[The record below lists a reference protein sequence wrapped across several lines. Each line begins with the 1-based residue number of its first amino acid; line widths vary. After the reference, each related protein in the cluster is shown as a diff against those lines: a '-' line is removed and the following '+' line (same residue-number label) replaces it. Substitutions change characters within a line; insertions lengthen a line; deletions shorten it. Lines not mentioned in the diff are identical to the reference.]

1 MSDKRAQR
9 EEDARRRLDM
19 VAAAARNESAAAQ
32 VLVDE
37 FVAEA
42 HRRGLQPEPLAAVL
56 LNGTRV
62 KSDQVGWY
70 LNSRR
75 TLAIAPDGR
84 FFQLLATGSLLSRLT
99 GVKLQPSPPP
109 IEVGRGGRDGETG
122 DLKDFLARTLEE
134 YTRRQ
139 A

>member
-1 MSDKRAQR
+1 
-9 EEDARRRLDM
+9 M

-42 HRRGLQPEPLAAVL
+42 KRRGLRPEPLQAVL

-62 KSDQVGWY
+62 KSDQEGWY

-84 FFQLLATGSLLSRLT
+84 FFQLLATGSFLTRFT
-99 GVKLQPSPPP
+99 GVRLHPSPPP

-122 DLKDFLARTLEE
+122 DLKDFLARTLDE
-134 YTRRQ
+134 YSRRQ